1 VEVSRVS
8 WVEVGRLGRPKGLKG
23 WVHLESWTEPPQALF
38 EYPSWFLRST
48 MGERREVE
56 VAESRQSPSGLEA
69 RLEGVTT
76 REEAEVL
83 VGQIIEVPRSA
94 LPEPAPGEH
103 YRVDLIGF
111 RVVNLEGV
119 EFGVI
124 ERFEDMPANAV
135 MVVRGEQ
142 ERWLPVTRQHL
153 KAIDADAR
161 CVRVDWPED
170 F

>member
-1 VEVSRVS
+1 MSRVS
-8 WVEVGRLGRPKGLKG
+8 WVELGRLGRPKGLKG
-23 WVHLESWTEPPQALF
+23 WLHLESWTEPPEALF
-38 EYPSWFLRST
+38 DYPSWFLRST
-48 MGERREVE
+48 SGERREVE
-56 VAESRQSPSGLEA
+56 VAESRQNPNGFEA

-76 REEAEVL
+76 REEAEIF
-83 VGQIIEVPRSA
+83 VGQIIEVLRSA
-94 LPEPAPGEH
+94 LPTTAPNEH

-142 ERWLPVTRQHL
+142 ERWLPVTREHL
-153 KAIDADAR
+153 KSIDAEAR
-161 CVRVDWPED
+161 CVRVDWPEE

>member
-1 VEVSRVS
+1 MATSRVE
-8 WVEVGRLGRPKGLKG
+8 WVELGRLGRPKGLKG
-23 WVHLESWTEPPQALF
+23 WVHLESWTEPREAIF
-38 EYPSWFLRST
+38 DYPGWYLRDAA
-48 MGERREVE
+48 GRRSQRE
-56 VAESRQSPSGLEA
+56 VAEARSNPSGLEA
-69 RLEGVTT
+69 RLDGVST
-76 REEAEVL
+76 REGAEAL
-83 VGQIIEVPRSA
+83 VGAIIEVPRAA
-94 LPEPAPGEH
+94 LPATAPGEH
-103 YRVDLIGF
+103 YWIDLVGF

-135 MVVRGEQ
+135 MVVRGER

-153 KAIDADAR
+153 QSIDTATR

>member
-1 VEVSRVS
+1 VS
-8 WVEVGRLGRPKGLKG
+8 WVELGRLGRPKGLKG
-23 WVHLESWTEPPQALF
+23 WLHLESWTEPPEALF
-38 EYPSWFLRST
+38 DYSSWFLRSAS
-48 MGERREVE
+48 GERREVE
-56 VAESRQSPSGLEA
+56 IAESRRSPSGLEA
-69 RLEGVTT
+69 RVDGVTT

-83 VGQIIEVPRSA
+83 VGQVIEVPRSA
-94 LPEPAPGEH
+94 LPETAPNEH
-103 YRVDLIGF
+103 YWVDLIGF

-142 ERWLPVTRQHL
+142 ERWLPVTREHL
-153 KAIDADAR
+153 KSIDAATR
-161 CVRVDWPED
+161 CVQVDWPED